1 MGYIDNLLRR
11 RKVEWKTLGEVFDIR
26 NGYTPSKKNKD
37 YWTDGTIP
45 WFRMEDLRLN
55 GGILDDALQHITPQ
69 AIRGKGLFKANSII
83 MATTATIGEHALLI
97 ADSLANQQFTNFS
110 IRKSLSD
117 TLLPKFVYYYFFVL
131 DEWCKQNV
139 KIGNFPSV
147 EIDRLKKQP
156 FPLPPLDV
164 QVEIARILDRF
175 TALEAELEAELEAR
189 QKQYEYYRDLLLTFD
204 KTRTDVEW
212 KALGEVAKLYG
223 GLNGKRKQDFQ
234 NGNVQFITY
243 KNVYDHIEVNPKEL
257 ALVRVDENERQNA
270 VRYGDVLIT
279 GSSETMEDVGMAS
292 AVTTHYERPIY
303 LNSFSFG
310 IRFFEGIPL
319 TPEFAKYLFRSP
331 VLRRQIVKTASG
343 VTRFN
348 ISKSRF
354 NLIHIPLPPLA
365 EQERIVRILDK
376 FSTLTT
382 SLTAGLPR
390 EIALRR
396 RQYEYY
402 REQLLSFE

>member
-1 MGYIDNLLRR
+1 MILYGELYTSYGNYIDLVESHTSEVRANRTPTAKQGDLVMPLSSTTKDAKIG
-11 RKVEWKTLGEVFDIR
+11 KVSAVEVHFPVHI
-26 NGYTPSKKNKD
+26 G
-37 YWTDGTIP
+37 
-45 WFRMEDLRLN
+45 M
-55 GGILDDALQHITPQ
+55 DALILTHAQNTHY
-69 AIRGKGLFKANSII
+69 LVHLLNSQWFEQRKMGCVTGTTI
-83 MATTATIGEHALLI
+83 MHLSPKKLAT
-97 ADSLANQQFTNFS
+97 
-110 IRKSLSD
+110 
-117 TLLPKFVYYYFFVL
+117 LP
-131 DEWCKQNV
+131 
-139 KIGNFPSV
+139 I
-147 EIDRLKKQP
+147 
-156 FPLPPLDV
+156 PLPPLDV
-164 QVEIARILDRF
+164 QAEIARILDRF

-189 QKQYEYYRDLLLTFD
+189 QKQYEYYRDRLLTFD

-212 KALGEVAKLYG
+212 KTLGEVAKLYG

-365 EQERIVRILDK
+365 EQERIARILDK